1 MNQRTLREL
10 CNLARSNW
18 GLRPIP
24 ANPLAKK
31 QLYPPSP
38 LFKIPTTLAPPI
50 NPELMPQGRKALP
63 ILSRSYFSD
72 ILSLVIQRINKELAH
87 LSSC

>member
-24 ANPLAKK
+24 ANPIAKK
-31 QLYPPSP
+31 LAIPTLTTFYPP
-38 LFKIPTTLAPPI
+38 TLAPLI
-50 NPELMPQGRKALP
+50 NPELIPQGRKAVL
-63 ILSRSYFSD
+63 ILSRSYFFD